1 MATADPTEDEGVH
14 ASAILMLALG
24 EECAAEVFKYLAP
37 KEVQRLGERMARLT
51 TVADVQ
57 FDDVLTRFESQ
68 VDSQRSLV
76 SDTGAYVSNVL
87 KLALGDDKAGL
98 LIDRIVQG
106 RDVSGI
112 ESLKWMDSA
121 AVAELIRNEHPQ
133 IIASILVHLDRDQAS
148 SVLTAFDDRT
158 RNDVVLRIATLD
170 GIQPNALKEL
180 NEVLSK
186 VLAGGERIRKQPL
199 GGVKTAAEILNFLGA
214 SAESAVLDA
223 IRGGDADLAQKI
235 EDQMFTFDDLLKLDN
250 KAIQLVLREVAND
263 ALIIALKGAEPEMR
277 EKIFSNMSSRAA
289 ETLREDLESKG
300 PVRVSEVETQQKE
313 ILKIVRRLGD
323 EGQIMIGGGG
333 DESFV

>member
-1 MATADPTEDEGVH
+1 MATAEPTEDEGVH

-57 FDDVLTRFESQ
+57 FDDVLARFEGE

-87 KLALGDDKAGL
+87 KLALGEDKAGL

-112 ESLKWMDSA
+112 ESLKWMDA
-121 AVAELIRNEHPQ
+121 QAVAELIRNEHPQ

-214 SAESAVLDA
+214 SAETAVLDA

-235 EDQMFTFDDLLKLDN
+235 EDQMFTFDDLMKLDN

-300 PVRVSEVETQQKE
+300 PVRLSEVEAQQKE
-313 ILKIVRRLGD
+313 ILKTVRRLGD